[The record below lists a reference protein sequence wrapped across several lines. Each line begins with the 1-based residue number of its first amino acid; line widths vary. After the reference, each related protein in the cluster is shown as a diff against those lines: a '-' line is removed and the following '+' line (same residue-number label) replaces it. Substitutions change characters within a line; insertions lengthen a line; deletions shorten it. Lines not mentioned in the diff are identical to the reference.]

1 MNTSDER
8 KCHSCFRV
16 LGDKTRVFLLGKIA
30 EEPRNVADLTDCT
43 NLRQPTVSH
52 HLKQLEDIGM
62 LKREKKGRET
72 FYTFNKKYP
81 CHGCGVFSA
90 GIKS

>member
-1 MNTSDER
+1 MNSDEKR
-8 KCHSCFRV
+8 ECHSCFRV
-16 LGDKTRVFLLGKIA
+16 LGDKTRILLLDKIA
-30 EEPRNVADLTDCT
+30 KKSRNVADLTDCT
-43 NLRQPTVSH
+43 KLRQPTVSH

-81 CHGCGVFSA
+81 CSGCGVFSA